1 MRRQREEGR
10 REIGYEPHRAYHPI
24 HIRIHILDSSIS
36 LLYFSSSHLRPWGS
50 QICPGQIGQVS
61 QQQLQLRRRHL
72 IGPNVTRTIDRQTH
86 GGRGNDIAPEQSNAT
101 AANGS
106 ACLLDRGFR
115 SRLLTIAGEDM
126 ARSAQKRP
134 HIIYGASKVSR
145 NPFSNR
151 GQTEPRPDRRA
162 SGSCIFHMI

>member
-24 HIRIHILDSSIS
+24 HIHILDSSIS

-61 QQQLQLRRRHL
+61 QQQRRRRRRHL
-72 IGPNVTRTIDRQTH
+72 IGPNVTRTTDRQTDC
-86 GGRGNDIAPEQSNAT
+86 GRENDIAPEQSNITA

-151 GQTEPRPDRRA
+151 GQTGAQEGRA
-162 SGSCIFHMI
+162 YST